1 MNVQNVGRVYIG
13 IDPGLTGAVSAIDEN
28 YNVLGLVDT
37 PTIKSG
43 GKTLYDVAE
52 MAATLR
58 RFGLMGEPIAIL
70 EAVAAR
76 PGQGVTSMFSIG
88 RGYGVWQGVL
98 STLEI
103 PFREVHP
110 ATWTRAVL
118 KGAPG
123 TGRERSIAFA
133 TKMFPGAELVPLGCR
148 KPRDGRADALCLA
161 YWRIKS

>member
-1 MNVQNVGRVYIG
+1 VKIYIG
-13 IDPGLTGAVSAIDEN
+13 IDPGVSGGVACVSD
-28 YNVLGLVDT
+28 GLHVMGLSDT
-37 PTIKSG
+37 PILKAG
-43 GKTLYDVAE
+43 GKSLYDVAE
-52 MAATLR
+52 MAAALR
-58 RFGLMGEPIAIL
+58 RFSLMGEPIAIL